1 MTSEIN
7 LISYNYESIKVE
19 FEWKWNVI
27 ECLAGLFDI
36 YVCM

>member
-7 LISYNYESIKVE
+7 LISYNYESIKVK

-27 ECLAGLFDI
+27 ESLAGLFDI